1 VLTQNWSRVTAIDW
15 LILVWSITFPV
26 YLAWTLWSW
35 VQSRVGVSRPA
46 ILMYLVP
53 VIAGAVSWLLLR
65 EAFGP
70 LKVLGALVV
79 IAGVALS
86 RVTPRK
92 RNCADAVAT
101 NPRLAAN

>member
-1 VLTQNWSRVTAIDW
+1 
-15 LILVWSITFPV
+15 V

-46 ILMYLVP
+46 VFMYLVP
-53 VIAGAVSWLLLR
+53 IIAAAVSWLLLR

-86 RVTPRK
+86 RVNPRRVK
-92 RNCADAVAT
+92 LSPVPAT
-101 NPRLAAN
+101 NSSLAAN